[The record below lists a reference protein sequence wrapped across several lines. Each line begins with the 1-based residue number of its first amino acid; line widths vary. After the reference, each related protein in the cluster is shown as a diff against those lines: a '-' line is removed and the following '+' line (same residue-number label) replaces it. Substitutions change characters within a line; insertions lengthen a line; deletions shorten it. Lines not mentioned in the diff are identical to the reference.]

1 MYNHCIIGPDGD
13 ASISSSR
20 RIQFMQGSYV
30 FLNGI
35 ARRSCR
41 SSGLPLSHPSER
53 MMNSPVSSNN
63 LVPTSAI
70 CAKRC
75 IRSRARLGNGTL
87 TITRRSGLTT
97 TLVARLA
104 GGYTSCS
111 TAIYSLTASLAAL
124 GALRG
129 LVLRFMRFLQS
140 FLDRCKKNPGQMAG
154 VFRFGRR
161 YRPWLVVG
169 HVS

>member
-1 MYNHCIIGPDGD
+1 MDNYAVIRPHGN
-13 ASISSSR
+13 ASVSSSR
-20 RIQFMQGSYV
+20 RIHVVQGSDV
-30 FLNGI
+30 SFDRIACLGRRFSCFL
-35 ARRSCR
+35 
-41 SSGLPLSHPSER
+41 LSHPSER

-111 TAIYSLTASLAAL
+111 TAIYSLTASLAAI
-124 GALRG
+124 GELRG

-140 FLDRCKKNPGQMAG
+140 FLDRCEKNPGQMAG